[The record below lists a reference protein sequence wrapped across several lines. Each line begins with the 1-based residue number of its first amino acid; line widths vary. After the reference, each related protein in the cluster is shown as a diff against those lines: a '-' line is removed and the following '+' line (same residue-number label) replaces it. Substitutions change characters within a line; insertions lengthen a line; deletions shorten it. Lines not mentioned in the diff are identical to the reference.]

1 MADLENSTSQVKVV
15 KQLLDAYAS
24 LDMNNVEPLLSKN
37 YQYEPLPESTDV
49 SKQTKESHL
58 QMWRKVFSLVNK
70 HEVCIRHQSTAFKLR
85 LISTTLGDLSRSD

>member
-1 MADLENSTSQVKVV
+1 MADFDASTP
-15 KQLLDAYAS
+15 QLKAWKKLSDAYLS
-24 LDMNNVEPLLSKN
+24 LDMDSVEPHLSKDFE
-37 YQYEPLPESTDV
+37 YEPLPESTDV

-85 LISTTLGDLSRSD
+85 LISTTRRPFSTK

>member
-1 MADLENSTSQVKVV
+1 MADLENSTPQVKVV

-49 SKQTKESHL
+49 PKQTKESHL
-58 QMWRKVFSLVNK
+58 QAWKEVFSSTKKL
-70 HEVCIRHQSTAFKLR
+70 EVRIRHGRTAFKLS
-85 LISTTLGDLSRSD
+85 LISTTPR